1 MSFNKSNNVAYGV
14 QVELTDNM
22 PWWDFVE
29 ARPQE
34 GKVVGMREG
43 AVDAD
48 DHFLVIT
55 GTWKT
60 PEPGEPVFIGPY
72 SAASEPYLT
81 WDALLVAAAEEL
93 KLPITGQPAWLFVPD
108 ES

>member
-1 MSFNKSNNVAYGV
+1 MSFYKSNNAAYGV
-14 QVELTDNM
+14 PVELTENM

-29 ARPQE
+29 ARPQ
-34 GKVVGMREG
+34 GDKVATMWLG
-43 AVDAD
+43 AVDAND
-48 DHFLVIT
+48 SYLVIRST
-55 GTWKT
+55 QET
-60 PEPGEPVFIGPY
+60 PEPGQPKFIGPY